1 MRKEKGVTLTGLVLY
16 ILFFTVSLALVV
28 TLSQNVY
35 GNLGKVNNNTMSS
48 EEFNKFNTSFVKDI
62 KSQKFNS
69 PATVTMSGTNTI
81 LKLPASSTITYTYVQ
96 NEKAIYRNKVK
107 IADHI
112 IAFSASPTTKNGKK
126 AVRVEIATGTGA
138 KTEADFGKTIVYILR
153 YWN

>member
-1 MRKEKGVTLTGLVLY
+1 MGKEKGVTLTGLVLY

-48 EEFNKFNTSFVKDI
+48 EEFNKFNTAVVKDI

-81 LKLPASSTITYTYVQ
+81 LQLPASSTITYTYVP
-96 NEKAIYRNKVK
+96 NEKAIYRNDGTVGG
-107 IADHI
+107 
-112 IAFSASPTTKNGKK
+112 KNP
-126 AVRVEIATGTGA
+126 
-138 KTEADFGKTIVYILR
+138 LR
-153 YWN
+153 

>member
-48 EEFNKFNTSFVKDI
+48 EEFNKFNTAFVKDI

-81 LKLPASSTITYTYVQ
+81 L
-96 NEKAIYRNKVK
+96 
-107 IADHI
+107 
-112 IAFSASPTTKNGKK
+112 TTKNGKK